1 MHSVRVVA
9 CLSPTS
15 PIIKDLL
22 KIQYKECSHS
32 RTKGFS
38 EILDVQSTWWI
49 YSMLPGRVC
58 WGASAFPHMTPDG
71 LLQTFTALHTTV
83 HLLHP
88 STFYPHSTKPR
99 TRHAYLPSSQPW
111 HYFRLLVGTQPYP
124 IPNYYLT
131 IPQCLFLP
139 VIAKIVE
146 AEELAIKSYSF
157 RSQITNSNIAKK
169 KWLLKIVENDGDSA
183 AAGCVLPLTPLN

>member
-1 MHSVRVVA
+1 MHSVRVGA

-15 PIIKDLL
+15 LIIRDLL

-38 EILDVQSTWWI
+38 DVQSTWWI

-58 WGASAFPHMTPDG
+58 WGASAFSHVTPDG
-71 LLQTFTALHTTV
+71 LLQTFTAVHTTV

-88 STFYPHSTKPR
+88 STFYPHSTKPH

-131 IPQCLFLP
+131 VPQCLFLP

-169 KWLLKIVENDGDSA
+169 KKNDYWR
-183 AAGCVLPLTPLN
+183 

>member
-1 MHSVRVVA
+1 MRG
-9 CLSPTS
+9 LRFSPHDPRWTS
-15 PIIKDLL
+15 PNLYSL
-22 KIQYKECSHS
+22 THH
-32 RTKGFS
+32 RTPSPPF
-38 EILDVQSTWWI
+38 
-49 YSMLPGRVC
+49 
-58 WGASAFPHMTPDG
+58 
-71 LLQTFTALHTTV
+71 
-83 HLLHP
+83 HLLPTQHK
-88 STFYPHSTKPR
+88 TT

>member
-1 MHSVRVVA
+1 MRG
-9 CLSPTS
+9 LRFSPH
-15 PIIKDLL
+15 D
-22 KIQYKECSHS
+22 
-32 RTKGFS
+32 
-38 EILDVQSTWWI
+38 
-49 YSMLPGRVC
+49 
-58 WGASAFPHMTPDG
+58 PDG

-183 AAGCVLPLTPLN
+183 AARCVLPLTPLN